1 MITRT
6 QYRDE
11 LQELERACLSALDL
25 VVRQVERVTEALEH
39 QDVELGTFVIADDD
53 RIDGRYLDVNQGVLS
68 LFALQAPVAGD
79 LRLVASLLHVA
90 KHFERMGDQC
100 VNIAKLIPLTG
111 NDPPRRE
118 EVLQPL
124 LRMGRLARDEVVQCR
139 QALGLRDVD
148 LAHDIVRRDQE
159 LNELNREVFRLA
171 IELGDDIDTREWLMT
186 MTMVA
191 RAFERIGDNAVDIG
205 EQVAFV
211 VEGLF
216 PEFGDR
222 SARRARARRGEGT
235 GGAGGSGGSGAAGDG
250 PDGTGPG
257 DGAGGPDGGLGPG
270 GGADG
275 PDDFGG
281 PGLGPTGPGS
291 GPIG

>member
-1 MITRT
+1 MTTRS
-6 QYRDE
+6 QYREE
-11 LQELERACLSALDL
+11 LQNLEQATLGALDL
-25 VVRQVERVTEALEH
+25 IVRQVERVTEALEQ
-39 QDVELGTFVIADDD
+39 QDVELGTFVMADDD
-53 RIDGRYLDVNQGVLS
+53 RVDGRYLDVNQGVLS

-111 NDPPRRE
+111 NDPPRRS
-118 EVLQPL
+118 EVLRPI
-124 LRMGRLARDEVVQCR
+124 LRMGALARDEVVQCR
-139 QALGLRDVD
+139 QALELRDVD
-148 LAHDIVRRDQE
+148 LALDIVRRDQE

-211 VEGLF
+211 VEGMY

-222 SARRARARRGEGT
+222 AARIARRKALDDAQ
-235 GGAGGSGGSGAAGDG
+235 AGDAASGGE
-250 PDGTGPG
+250 TPG
-257 DGAGGPDGGLGPG
+257 DDAPG
-270 GGADG
+270 TDAAA
-275 PDDFGG
+275 
-281 PGLGPTGPGS
+281 
-291 GPIG
+291 

>member
-1 MITRT
+1 VTTRS
-6 QYRDE
+6 QYRAE
-11 LQELERACLSALDL
+11 LQNLERTALGALDL
-25 VVRQVERVTEALEH
+25 IVQQVERVTEALEQ

-53 RIDGRYLDVNQGVLS
+53 RVDGRYLEVNQGVLS

-111 NDPPRRE
+111 NDPPRRR
-118 EVLQPL
+118 EVLEPI
-124 LRMGRLARDEVVQCR
+124 LRMGVLARDEVVQAR

-148 LAHDIVRRDQE
+148 LALDIVRRDQE

-171 IELGDDIDTREWLMT
+171 IQLGDDIDTREWLMT

-211 VEGLF
+211 VEGAF

-222 SARRARARRGEGT
+222 TARLARAQAQASDLPSPPGPPPGPI
-235 GGAGGSGGSGAAGDG
+235 DG
-250 PDGTGPG
+250 PAGPG
-257 DGAGGPDGGLGPG
+257 DG
-270 GGADG
+270 
-275 PDDFGG
+275 
-281 PGLGPTGPGS
+281 PTGGDH
-291 GPIG
+291 GPQRPSDDPPQPAA

>member
-1 MITRT
+1 MTTRT
-6 QYRDE
+6 QYREE
-11 LQELERACLSALDL
+11 LQALERTCLGALDL
-25 VVRQVERVTEALEH
+25 VVRQIERVTEALEQ

-53 RIDGRYLDVNQGVLS
+53 RVDGRYLEVNQGVLS

-111 NDPPRRE
+111 NDPPRRQ
-118 EVLQPL
+118 EVLGPI
-124 LRMGRLARDEVVQCR
+124 LRMGVLARDEVVQAR
-139 QALGLRDVD
+139 QALGLRDVN
-148 LAHDIVRRDQE
+148 LALDIVRRDQE

-171 IELGDDIDTREWLMT
+171 IRLGDDIDTREWLMT

-216 PEFGDR
+216 PEFGSR
-222 SARRARARRGEGT
+222 VERLARAQRG
-235 GGAGGSGGSGAAGDG
+235 
-250 PDGTGPG
+250 
-257 DGAGGPDGGLGPG
+257 GGP
-270 GGADG
+270 AVE
-275 PDDFGG
+275 
-281 PGLGPTGPGS
+281 
-291 GPIG
+291 GPIGDPPADGEPPADGDERPRG

>member
-1 MITRT
+1 VTTRS
-6 QYRDE
+6 QYRVE
-11 LQELERACLSALDL
+11 LQNLERTALGALDL
-25 VVRQVERVTEALEH
+25 IVQQVERVTEALEQ

-53 RIDGRYLDVNQGVLS
+53 RVDGRYLEVNQGVLS

-111 NDPPRRE
+111 NDPPRRR
-118 EVLQPL
+118 EVLEPI
-124 LRMGRLARDEVVQCR
+124 LRMGVLARDEVVQAR

-148 LAHDIVRRDQE
+148 LALDIVRRDQE

-171 IELGDDIDTREWLMT
+171 IQLGDDIDTREWLMT

-211 VEGLF
+211 VEGAF

-222 SARRARARRGEGT
+222 TARLARAQAQAADIPSPGPPPGPIDGPAAPGDRPA
-235 GGAGGSGGSGAAGDG
+235 GGAGEGSGGPSDDPPQ
-250 PDGTGPG
+250 PD
-257 DGAGGPDGGLGPG
+257 A
-270 GGADG
+270 
-275 PDDFGG
+275 
-281 PGLGPTGPGS
+281 
-291 GPIG
+291 